1 MGTTEVCMPLLYL
14 CSASDTCTASSR
26 VGTRIS
32 ASGFMGSVFRRP
44 MRCSN
49 GSAKA
54 AVLPV
59 PVAA

>member
-1 MGTTEVCMPLLYL
+1 MPLLYL